1 MNAGGDPRCRRIET
15 IEAAD
20 ALTERDERRDQES
33 LERRKVGEVV
43 EVIILAIVAIA
54 TAWSSYQG
62 ARWDGRNA
70 FLYGTSTELWVMADE
85 ADTLGG
91 QQRLLDIST
100 FNTWIEERTQGEERV
115 ADLYVDRFS
124 PEFRVAFD
132 AWLATRPFSNPDAP
146 PGPSFMPEY
155 RNALL
160 ERSAELHDRASEAF
174 RRGTEARET
183 EDDYIRLTVL
193 FATVL
198 FLIAVSQRFT
208 FRRVRIAAVSLAGVL
223 MIIALVGEVSLPRV

>member
-1 MNAGGDPRCRRIET
+1 
-15 IEAAD
+15 
-20 ALTERDERRDQES
+20 
-33 LERRKVGEVV
+33 
-43 EVIILAIVAIA
+43 
-54 TAWSSYQG
+54 
-62 ARWDGRNA
+62 
-70 FLYGTSTELWVMADE
+70 MADE

-115 ADLYVDRFS
+115 ADLYIDRFS

-198 FLIAVSQRFT
+198 FLIVVSQRFT
-208 FRRVRIAAVSLAGVL
+208 FRRVRIAAVSLAGVV

>member
-1 MNAGGDPRCRRIET
+1 MPEDQS
-15 IEAAD
+15 IEAAYT
-20 ALTERDERRDQES
+20 LSERDERRNQEH
-33 LERRKVGEVV
+33 LARRKIAEVV
-43 EVIILAIVAIA
+43 EVVILAVVAIA
-54 TAWSSYQG
+54 TAWSGYQA

-85 ADTLGG
+85 AATLGG
-91 QQRLLDIST
+91 QQRLLDVST
-100 FNTWIEERTQGEERV
+100 FNTWIEERTQGKEEI
-115 ADLYVDRFS
+115 ADLYVERFS

-132 AWLATRPFSNPDAP
+132 AWLATRPFANPDAP

-155 RNALL
+155 RNALV
-160 ERSAELHDRASEAF
+160 ERSAELHDRARETF

-208 FRRVRIAAVSLAGVL
+208 FRRVRLAAVSLAGVL
-223 MIIALVGEVSLPRV
+223 MIIALVGEVTLPRL

>member
-1 MNAGGDPRCRRIET
+1 MSEDQN
-15 IEAAD
+15 IEAAYT
-20 ALTERDERRDQES
+20 LSERGEHRKRED
-33 LERRKVGEVV
+33 LERRKIAEVV
-43 EVIILAIVAIA
+43 EVVILAIVAVA
-54 TAWSSYQG
+54 TAWSGYQA

-85 ADTLGG
+85 AATLGG
-91 QQRLLDIST
+91 QQRMLDVST
-100 FNTWIEERTQGEERV
+100 FNVWIEERTQGEQEV
-115 ADLYVDRFS
+115 ADLYVERFS

-132 AWLATRPFSNPDAP
+132 AWLETRPFSNPDAP

-155 RNALL
+155 RNALV
-160 ERSAELHDRASEAF
+160 ERSAELHDRARETF

-208 FRRVRIAAVSLAGVL
+208 FRKVRLAAVALAGVL
-223 MIIALVGEVSLPRV
+223 MIVALIGVISLPRI

>member
-1 MNAGGDPRCRRIET
+1 MPEDRN
-15 IEAAD
+15 IEAAYT
-20 ALTERDERRDQES
+20 LSERGEHEDQRH
-33 LERRKVGEVV
+33 LERRKIAEVV
-43 EVIILAIVAIA
+43 EVVILAVVAVA
-54 TAWSSYQG
+54 TAWSGYQA

-85 ADTLGG
+85 AATLGG
-91 QQRLLDIST
+91 QQRLLDVST

-115 ADLYVDRFS
+115 ADLYVERFS
-124 PEFRVAFD
+124 PEYRVAFD
-132 AWLATRPFSNPDAP
+132 AWLATKPFSNPDAP

-155 RNALL
+155 RNPLV
-160 ERSAELHDRASEAF
+160 ERSADLHDRARETF

-208 FRRVRIAAVSLAGVL
+208 FRRVRLAAVSLAAVL
-223 MIIALVGEVSLPRV
+223 MIIALVGVVTLPRL

>member
-1 MNAGGDPRCRRIET
+1 MPEDQNL
-15 IEAAD
+15 EAAY
-20 ALTERDERRDQES
+20 ALSERGEHPHDDDGANRRE
-33 LERRKVGEVV
+33 LGEIVEVV
-43 EVIILAIVAIA
+43 ILAVVAIA
-54 TAWSSYQG
+54 TAWSGYQA

-70 FLYGTSTELWVMADE
+70 FLYGASTELWVRADE
-85 ADTLGG
+85 AATLGG
-91 QQRLLDIST
+91 QQRLVDIST
-100 FNTWIEERTQGEERV
+100 FNTWIEERAQGQDEI
-115 ADLYVDRFS
+115 ADLYVERFS

-155 RNALL
+155 HNEQV
-160 ERSAELHDRASEAF
+160 ERAAELHDRAAETF
-174 RRGTEARET
+174 RSGTEARET

-208 FRRVRIAAVSLAGVL
+208 YKRVRMAAVSLAAVL
-223 MIIALVGEVSLPRV
+223 MTIALVGVIALPRL

>member
-1 MNAGGDPRCRRIET
+1 MPEDQN
-15 IEAAD
+15 IEAAY
-20 ALTERDERRDQES
+20 ALSEHGEHGDPKD
-33 LERRKVGEVV
+33 LERRKIGEVV
-43 EVIILAIVAIA
+43 EVVILAVVAVA
-54 TAWSSYQG
+54 TAWSGYQA

-85 ADTLGG
+85 AATLGG
-91 QQRLLDIST
+91 QQRLVDVST
-100 FNTWIEERTQGEERV
+100 FNTWIEERTQGEEEV
-115 ADLYVDRFS
+115 ADLYVGRFS
-124 PEFRVAFD
+124 PEFRIAFD

-155 RNALL
+155 RNALV
-160 ERSAELHDRASEAF
+160 ERSAELHDRARETF
-174 RRGTEARET
+174 RSGTEARET

-208 FRRVRIAAVSLAGVL
+208 FRRVRLAAVSIAGVL
-223 MIIALVGEVSLPRV
+223 MIVALVGVVALPRI